1 MQQGGAMRCFLGSL
15 FLLSAVIAF
24 AQNSTTKSAADE
36 QAIRQLNDQWIKAYD
51 AADIKTLDRVE
62 DDSFTVASEYDLENK
77 QHQLDFVRQR
87 AAQTDVIRK
96 TENQQVRFYGDVALV
111 TETDSTS
118 SAEGK
123 GTYHTTSMWVRR
135 GSTWKVVHLHYCAAA
150 KN

>member
-1 MQQGGAMRCFLGSL
+1 MRCLLVSL
-15 FLLSAVIAF
+15 FLFFAAIAA
-24 AQNSTTKSAADE
+24 AQNSTTKTAADE
-36 QAIRQLNDQWIKAYD
+36 QALRQLNDQWIKAYD

-62 DDSFTVASEYDLENK
+62 DDSFTVVSEYDLENK

-87 AAQTDVIRK
+87 AAQTDVSRK
-96 TENQQVRFYGDVALV
+96 TENQLIRFYGDVALV
-111 TETDSTS
+111 TETDYIS

-123 GTYHTTSMWVRR
+123 GTYHTTSIWVHR